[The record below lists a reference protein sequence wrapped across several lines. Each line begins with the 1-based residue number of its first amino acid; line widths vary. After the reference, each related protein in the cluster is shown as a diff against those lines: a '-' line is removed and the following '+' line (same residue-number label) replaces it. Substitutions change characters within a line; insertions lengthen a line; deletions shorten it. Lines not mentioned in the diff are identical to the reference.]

1 MRKDVEIGGKT
12 VTLEANAATPYRY
25 RMLFHKDLLTL
36 LSGARAD
43 DPRTIDIMAE
53 LAFVM
58 AKQAEKADMSALTE
72 PEYLTWLEGFEPE
85 AFLSEQA
92 VLDILGVYN
101 KNAVATSTAKKKA
114 KKSPAN

>member
-25 RMLFHKDLLTL
+25 RMIFHKDLLTL
-36 LSGARAD
+36 LSTARAD
-43 DPRTIDIMAE
+43 DATTIDIMSE

-58 AKQAEKADMSALTE
+58 AKQAEKADMSKLTE
-72 PEYLTWLEGFEPE
+72 GMFLEWLEGFEPE
-85 AFLSEQA
+85 AFISEEVVVQVLS
-92 VLDILGVYN
+92 VYN
-101 KNAVATSTAKKKA
+101 KNAVATSTTKKKA

>member
-1 MRKDVEIGGKT
+1 MRKDIELGDKT

-72 PEYLTWLEGFEPE
+72 TMYLEWLEQFEPE
-85 AFLSEQA
+85 AFISEKA
-92 VLDILGVYN
+92 ALDIIGTYN
-101 KNAVATSTAKKKA
+101 RNAIPSSTAKKKA
-114 KKSPAN
+114 KKSPEN